1 MTPRLHVAPPA
12 LGASRIVLDAADSH
26 YVLGVL
32 RLRAGATIE
41 LFDGVG
47 GRYRAVLCVDGRRQ
61 AALEAIEPLRKTPR
75 SALQLSLAQGIAQAQ
90 RMDLVIE
97 KATELGSR
105 RSCRCAPGAA
115 RSSSTTPGL
124 NAVTPIGGASR
135 RGLHAMRPGLAARRE
150 PALALT
156 QWLDMLPPASTHGWR
171 LLLDPGAPLALSSL
185 DFGASRASARL
196 VVTQGLE
203 SGLDDAETATLV
215 AAGFIRVSLGP
226 RVLRTES
233 RGARRGGRIA
243 GTDRRFLIDGVPGG
257 QGSALADDLETRFRG
272 RRPPACFTVAA
283 RVMRY
288 PIAAREMCARGP
300 VRANPAL
307 ARPDTEDER
316 DEHAEFGPGCPLGR
330 PTGR

>member
-75 SALQLSLAQGIAQAQ
+75 SALQLSLAQGIAQGE

-97 KATELGSR
+97 KATELGVSAIVPLRTR
-105 RSCRCAPGAA
+105 RSAVKLDDARAQRRHAHWRRVAA
-115 RSSSTTPGL
+115 
-124 NAVTPIGGASR
+124 
-135 RGLHAMRPGLAARRE
+135 AACMQCGQDWL
-150 PALALT
+150 PDVSPPLALT

-171 LLLDPGAPLALSSL
+171 LMLDPGAPLALSSL
-185 DFGASRASARL
+185 DFGASRAQAREL
-196 VVTQGLE
+196 VVTVGPE

-215 AAGFIRVSLGP
+215 AAGFVRVSLGP
-226 RVLRTES
+226 RVLRTET
-233 RGARRGGRIA
+233 A
-243 GTDRRFLIDGVPGG
+243 GLAAAAALQALIGD
-257 QGSALADDLETRFRG
+257 F
-272 RRPPACFTVAA
+272 
-283 RVMRY
+283 
-288 PIAAREMCARGP
+288 
-300 VRANPAL
+300 
-307 ARPDTEDER
+307 
-316 DEHAEFGPGCPLGR
+316 
-330 PTGR
+330 